1 MPEATPR
8 FDLLNSPLD
17 GRNLIEASAGTG
29 KTYAIAGLFL
39 RLIVER
45 RLAPSDILVV
55 TYTVA
60 ATEELRD
67 RIRNMI
73 REALDV
79 LAGRAT
85 DKPFLADFA
94 RGLADRKDAR
104 DRLREALRGFDEAP
118 IFTIHSFCRRMLSEN
133 AFESGSPFDTELL
146 PDERM
151 LREEIVRD
159 FWRKHFYGAPPE
171 FVLYARERFKGPAS
185 FLALLRAAPFRHDA
199 RILPEAPSSALAGL
213 PALREAFAGLRRS

>member
-1 MPEATPR
+1 MPDAYPR
-8 FDLLNSPLD
+8 FDLLKSPLD

-67 RIRNMI
+67 RIRKMI

-79 LAGRAT
+79 IAG
-85 DKPFLADFA
+85 
-94 RGLADRKDAR
+94 
-104 DRLREALRGFDEAP
+104 
-118 IFTIHSFCRRMLSEN
+118 
-133 AFESGSPFDTELL
+133 
-146 PDERM
+146 
-151 LREEIVRD
+151 
-159 FWRKHFYGAPPE
+159 
-171 FVLYARERFKGPAS
+171 
-185 FLALLRAAPFRHDA
+185 
-199 RILPEAPSSALAGL
+199 
-213 PALREAFAGLRRS
+213 